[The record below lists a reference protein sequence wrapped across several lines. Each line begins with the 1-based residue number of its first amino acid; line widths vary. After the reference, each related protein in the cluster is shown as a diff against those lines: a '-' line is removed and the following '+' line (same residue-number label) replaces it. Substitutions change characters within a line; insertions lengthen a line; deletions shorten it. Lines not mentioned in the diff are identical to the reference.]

1 MATPKTGAISMN
13 DMRSE
18 INRAPSSS
26 ISMSEMRTR
35 YGGSGAISFSDLRG
49 AEGFTISIGT
59 YTDKYGTIYGY
70 YPATSTGGAFP
81 DELDSGSIWHIRFA
95 ANSYM
100 SGLTSYNTLSLV
112 SNESYGDSGFTSGFA
127 GTDVT
132 RIVLANTS
140 YSVSG
145 SGPNFTTFSG
155 YSWPTSGTIHCLV
168 KF

>member
-1 MATPKTGAISMN
+1 MATPKTGAISMD

-49 AEGFTISIGT
+49 AEGFTISIGF
-59 YTDKYGTIYGY
+59 YSSKFGNYYGY

-81 DELDSGSIWHIRFA
+81 DELDSGSNFSIRFA

-100 SGLTSYNTLSLV
+100 SGLTSYNVLSLT
-112 SNESYGDSGFTSGFA
+112 SSENYTDTGFTTGFA

-132 RIVLANTS
+132 RIVLANTNTS
-140 YSVSG
+140 LEG
-145 SGPNFTTFSG
+145 SGPNFRYFSG
-155 YSWPTSGTIHCLV
+155 YSFPSSGTIHCLV